1 MLKLVIVLLLVL
13 ANGLMFAWHQGL
25 LGYLGG
31 ALPGQH
37 EREPERV
44 KRQVNPELVK
54 VLPPAAAST
63 ALADV
68 VRGAAAASLAA
79 TGASPAASG
88 ASPAAS
94 SASPAAS
101 GAGSLGVRA
110 EPAASAPAGGA
121 ASALAP
127 VAASTQCLEAGPFAS
142 ADLPA
147 AEDSLRALALPA
159 GSWTSTQAIGGGQY
173 LVYMGRY
180 GDPSMLARKQAE
192 LRRLK
197 VDFKPLTERAD
208 LQPGLVLGRFD
219 TKPAADGAL
228 GRLVKRGVRTGRVVA
243 LKTAA
248 PMALLRVAAAS
259 AAQRGLLEGLKLPS
273 TNGGFRPCTG
283 DAAKA

>member
-25 LGYLGG
+25 LGYWGG
-31 ALPGQH
+31 ALPGQQ
-37 EREPERV
+37 EREPERI

-68 VRGAAAASLAA
+68 VRGVASSLAA
-79 TGASPAASG
+79 SGVSPAASGVSPAASG
-88 ASPAAS
+88 AN
-94 SASPAAS
+94 
-101 GAGSLGVRA
+101 SLGARA
-110 EPAASAPAGGA
+110 EPAASAPAAGT
-121 ASALAP
+121 ASALAL

-147 AEDSLRALALPA
+147 AEDSLRAVALPV
-159 GSWTSTQAIGGGQY
+159 GSWTATRANGLGQY

-180 GDPSMLARKQAE
+180 SDRSMLARKQAE

-197 VDFKPLTERAD
+197 VDFKPLTERPD

-228 GRLVKRGVRTGRVVA
+228 GRLAKRGVRTGRVVA
-243 LKTAA
+243 LKAAA
-248 PMALLRVAAAS
+248 PMALLRVAAAT
-259 AAQRGLLEGLKLPS
+259 AAQRGLLEGLKLPF
-273 TNGGFRPCTG
+273 TNGSFRPCAD